1 MYDVYTNVLVM
12 LTQQSLFI
20 DFPDVIKVDVLN
32 TYRLCWEEGK
42 RLGRLPRQPQR
53 QGNLMPGSTS

>member
-1 MYDVYTNVLVM
+1 MSHVTSYVM
-12 LTQQSLFI
+12 VMNAVLTQQSLFI
-20 DFPDVIKVDVLN
+20 DVIKVDD

-53 QGNLMPGSTS
+53 QGNLTPGSTT